1 MILGEIRNRIEKI
14 HLIENELKEFVALC
28 NKKLSPLELEELTKF
43 NNFICTQIY
52 EVLNWEKE

>member
-1 MILGEIRNRIEKI
+1 MIEKI
-14 HLIENELKEFVALC
+14 HIIENGLKELVTLC
-28 NKKLSPLELEELTKF
+28 NKELSPLELEELTKF